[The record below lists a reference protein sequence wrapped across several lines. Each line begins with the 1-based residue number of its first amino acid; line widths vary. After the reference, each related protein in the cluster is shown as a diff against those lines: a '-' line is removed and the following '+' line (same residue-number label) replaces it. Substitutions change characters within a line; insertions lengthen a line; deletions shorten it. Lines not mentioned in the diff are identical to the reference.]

1 MSYITVAK
9 AGIAVAAAVCL
20 VQCSPKPATT
30 AAPDSASAAPVA
42 AASPY
47 AYDVKLV
54 FEPDVTAKFKADGMK
69 VILGNEFYGQ
79 ANPAAVAA
87 KKGGAGGELEMG
99 QENFTV
105 DAVDQTIHV
114 TGAGLKTDV
123 LADSIDNAPNVL
135 INVQP
140 DTTKS
145 PDTVLSCP
153 ETYQGTVAGA
163 QAKPVEI
170 HCYLPP
176 Q

>member
-1 MSYITVAK
+1 MSYINIAK
-9 AGIAVAAAVCL
+9 AGIAAAVICCL
-20 VQCSPKPATT
+20 VQCSPKPAMT
-30 AAPDSASAAPVA
+30 AEPASAAPAA

-47 AYDVKLV
+47 GYDVKLT
-54 FEPDVTAKFKADGMK
+54 FEPDVTAKFKAEGMK

-114 TGAGLKTDV
+114 TGNNLKTDV
-123 LADSIDNAPNVL
+123 LADSVDNAANVL

-140 DTTKS
+140 DTTKN
-145 PDTVLSCP
+145 PDSVLNCP
-153 ETYQGTVAGA
+153 DTYQGKVAGA
-163 QAKPVEI
+163 QAKLVEI